1 MSLAIK
7 SSKARAGNIG
17 RGIGGPAVA
26 SARANVNAFPGLQ
39 RAGFQGDPGLF
50 GFLGKAAGFLGSAIT
65 GGAAGVIG
73 SIAGA
78 ITQQQAPPAGPGS
91 VSFPTSGGFFPTVGL
106 IQQTPGTG
114 MQKTPGVG
122 AFFER
127 LVPGGETGFSP
138 GGGCAVGFHPNKS
151 DYFLKDGTFIQK
163 GTLCVRNRR
172 RNPLNPRAAS
182 RAIGRIEA
190 AKKATS
196 RLDRISIKCRRCGT
210 VKCGC
215 R

>member
-7 SSKARAGNIG
+7 ASKARAGNVTTSIG
-17 RGIGGPAVA
+17 ATALRK
-26 SARANVNAFPGLQ
+26 VN
-39 RAGFQGDPGLF
+39 QGDPGLF

-65 GGAAGVIG
+65 GGVAGAVG

-78 ITQQQAPPAGPGS
+78 IAQQTNPPAGPGA
-91 VSFPTSGGFFPTVGL
+91 VSFPS
-106 IQQTPGTG
+106 TPGIFG
-114 MQKTPGVG
+114 NPFQAQENGVTIIDRLRVAG
-122 AFFER
+122 TA
-127 LVPGGETGFSP
+127 LVPGGVEPFGN
-138 GGGCAVGFHPNKS
+138 GGGCATGFHPNKS

-163 GTLCVRNRR
+163 GTVCVKNRR

-196 RLDRISIKCRRCGT
+196 RLDRISIKCKRCNK
-210 VKCGC
+210 VACAC